1 MILKRLIERSL
12 VNVRCLYASQL
23 ELSNHGKHA
32 FYEQLLTCI
41 SSREHSEIHIIGG
54 DCNAH
59 VGKESV
65 TFDNYH
71 VGKGYG
77 TINRAEGLR
86 ILDLCSATYLAV
98 SKVFFDK
105 YQNKLITLPSA
116 ENNSLI
122 DYIVVKSSFL
132 KHTRDVNVIHN
143 KECILQHKLLVA
155 DITVPCSISQTS
167 YCSSKKKDMETQ
179 RSNYS

>member
-105 YQNKLITLPSA
+105 YQNKL
-116 ENNSLI
+116 
-122 DYIVVKSSFL
+122 

-155 DITVPCSISQTS
+155 DITVPWSISQTS